1 MWRRAVRSPPAST
14 SLHPQRCLRSGPH
27 FPGFKTGCLIW
38 GQWIVGN
45 CKKKTH
51 LHFLW
56 RKGSWITSPGFLEV
70 FLWVGIDFFQV
81 SLLPT
86 VAQVAENCLK
96 DAFQSYSF
104 PNPGQPWC
112 PSASASC
119 R

>member
-1 MWRRAVRSPPAST
+1 M
-14 SLHPQRCLRSGPH
+14 
-27 FPGFKTGCLIW
+27 
-38 GQWIVGN
+38 
-45 CKKKTH
+45 
-51 LHFLW
+51 
-56 RKGSWITSPGFLEV
+56 

-104 PNPGQPWC
+104 PDPGQPWC